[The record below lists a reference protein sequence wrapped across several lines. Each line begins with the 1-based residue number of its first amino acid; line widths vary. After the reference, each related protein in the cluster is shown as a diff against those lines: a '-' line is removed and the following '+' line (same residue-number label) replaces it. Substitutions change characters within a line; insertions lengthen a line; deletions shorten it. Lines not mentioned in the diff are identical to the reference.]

1 MNPNPFQPPEQTEG
15 TLVEEVRHIADSML
29 PIAFYIG
36 GITVAVGTVLI
47 LPMAKSLYLFF
58 MLFPFVFGPLLIAMI
73 PMWFCRSIKSQKI
86 LILAAIAYAVWF
98 FYTYWFVSNARD
110 GGAIIVLFLVGFF
123 ATPFLLVLC
132 TISLLFHRQKRRV

>member
-73 PMWFCRSIKSQKI
+73 PMWFCRSMKSQKI
-86 LILAAIAYAVWF
+86 LILAAIAYTVWF
-98 FYTYWFVSNARD
+98 FLIYWLVYNA
-110 GGAIIVLFLVGFF
+110 GGGIAVIGFF
-123 ATPFLLVLC
+123 FVGTYATPFLLVLC
-132 TISLLFHRQKRRV
+132 TISLLFHLRKKRV